1 MTEYFTLTD
10 TGKVR
15 KSNEDYISTAQTENG
30 ILLVV
35 CDGLGGLQ
43 GGEIASSLA
52 AETITHEFRNASGF
66 SDPYTFLS
74 ESTGKANRKLQE
86 FVAENPEYD
95 AIGTTLAAAYIKNN
109 ELFVCHVG
117 DSRVYLLKG
126 EKLIQV
132 TKDHSIV
139 REFVDMGIITAEE
152 AFNHP
157 DRNLIT
163 RSLGDPVNCIPDITG
178 PLKLDKGDRVFL
190 CTDGV
195 NNHLT
200 DAEIHNFLSAK
211 KYQKVCDKILA
222 ACLKKGG
229 TDNISMICLI
239 F

>member
-15 KSNEDYISTAQTENG
+15 KSNEDYITTSQTEHG
-30 ILLVV
+30 LLLVV

-52 AETITHEFRNASGF
+52 AETMIHEFRNSISF
-66 SDPYTFLS
+66 SDPFTFFAEATS
-74 ESTGKANRKLQE
+74 KANKKLQE
-86 FVAENPEYD
+86 FVSENPDYD
-95 AIGTTLAAAYIKNN
+95 AIGTTLASVYLKND
-109 ELFVCHVG
+109 ELYVCHVG
-117 DSRVYLLKG
+117 DSRVYLLK
-126 EKLIQV
+126 EDKLIQV

-139 REFVDMGIITAEE
+139 REFLDKGIITSEQ

-157 DRNLIT
+157 DKNLIT

-178 PLKLDKGDRVFL
+178 PLKLEKGDKVFL

-200 DAEIHNFLSAK
+200 DQEILSFLSAK
-211 KYQKVCDKILA
+211 EIQKICDKILS

-229 TDNISMICLI
+229 TDNISMILFI
-239 F
+239 N